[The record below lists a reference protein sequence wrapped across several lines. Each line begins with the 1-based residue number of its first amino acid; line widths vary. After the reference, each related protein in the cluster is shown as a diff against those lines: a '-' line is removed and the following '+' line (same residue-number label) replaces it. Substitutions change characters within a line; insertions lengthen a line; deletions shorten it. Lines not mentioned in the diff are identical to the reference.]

1 MKLKIALLAAAGSM
15 AMVSAASA
23 QDQGYYGEL
32 GFGYTF
38 ANDENDFEDT
48 GSAVPYSFVTDYD
61 LDESLNI
68 YGAFGKYLNNGLR
81 AELEL
86 ATRTQEIDELP
97 GDGLGFVGFP
107 GGGNL
112 GDVTVNTLMVNV
124 FKDFYNE
131 SRFTPYVGVGVGA
144 AYFRP
149 EASNSS
155 IVTAPATGPGQPYL
169 IVMGDKDFASAAQA
183 LAGVT
188 VDLTPTVD
196 VDLGYRYLVT
206 DSFEY
211 GAAINGPVTPIE
223 AGYRAQELT
232 AGLRWNFGAPAPV
245 VDEPE
250 EPPVTYKDCWDGS
263 RVVSTAS
270 CPPEPIEETP
280 VEAPDDLDLV
290 VYFDFDKSNLS
301 VAAQDLIAAK
311 AAEAMEYDIS
321 SVTVQGN
328 TDTSGSASY
337 NNALSA
343 RRAAVVREALVANG
357 ISGSLITTQALGE
370 SNPAKPTGDGVREPL
385 NRRTEVLFDF

>member
-1 MKLKIALLAAAGSM
+1 MKLKIALLAAAGSL

-38 ANDENDFEDT
+38 AEDENDFEDT
-48 GSAVPYSFVTDYD
+48 GSAVPASFVTNYD

-68 YGAFGKYLNNGLR
+68 YGSFGKYLNNGLR

-86 ATRTQEIDELP
+86 STRTQEIDELK

-107 GGGNL
+107 SGGNI
-112 GDVTVNTLMVNV
+112 GDLTVHTLMVNV
-124 FKDFYNE
+124 FKDFTNE
-131 SRFTPYVGVGVGA
+131 SRFTPYIGAGVGLG
-144 AYFRP
+144 YIRP
-149 EASNSS
+149 EANNSS
-155 IVTAPATGPGQPYL
+155 IVSAPASSPNQPYL
-169 IVMGDKDFASAAQA
+169 IVMGDKDYATAVQA
-183 LAGVT
+183 LAGFT
-188 VDLTPTVD
+188 FDLTDTVD

-223 AGYRAQELT
+223 AGYRAQEVT

-245 VDEPE
+245 VIEE
-250 EPPVTYKDCWDGS
+250 EPPVTYKNCWDGS
-263 RVVSTAS
+263 RVVSTAT
-270 CPPEPIEETP
+270 CPPEPEI
-280 VEAPDDLDLV
+280 VEDQVIPDDLDLV

-311 AAEAMEYDIS
+311 SAEALEYNPT

-357 ISGSLITTQALGE
+357 ISGGLITTQALGE
-370 SNPAKPTGDGVREPL
+370 SNPAKPTADGVREPL
-385 NRRTEVLFDF
+385 NRRTEVMFDF

>member
-1 MKLKIALLAAAGSM
+1 MKFKLALLAATGSL
-15 AMVSAASA
+15 ALASAATA

-38 ANDENDFEDT
+38 ADDENDFEDT

-68 YGAFGKYLNNGLR
+68 YGSFGKYLNNGLR

-107 GGGNL
+107 SGGNI
-112 GDVTVNTLMVNV
+112 GDLTVSTLMVNV
-124 FKDFYNE
+124 FKDFANE
-131 SRFTPYVGVGVGA
+131 SRFTPYIGLGVGGA
-144 AYFRP
+144 YMRA

-155 IVTAPATGPGQPYL
+155 IVSQPAMGPGQPYL
-169 IVMGDKDFASAAQA
+169 IVMGDKDYAAAAQA
-183 LAGVT
+183 LAGVSF
-188 VDLTPTVD
+188 DLTDTVD
-196 VDLGYRYLVT
+196 VDLGYRYLIT

-245 VDEPE
+245 VIE
-250 EPPVTYKDCWDGS
+250 EEEEIVTYQDCWDGS

-270 CPPEPIEETP
+270 CPPVPIEEVTT
-280 VEAPDDLDLV
+280 APDDLDLV

-311 AAEAMEYDIS
+311 SAEALEYDIS

-357 ISGSLITTQALGE
+357 ISGGLITTQALGE
-370 SNPAKPTGDGVREPL
+370 SNPAKPTADGVREPL